1 MKKNLILVLIFLNL
15 ILLPLA
21 SAWMPSTHRY
31 MNTEAI
37 GLAPSSP
44 IGSLANQYT
53 AEFNCGNYL
62 ADASVFYYFSE
73 GFTSIGKEYRSTHST
88 EFCKRAVALAQRH
101 GNQGEL
107 AFAYGICSHQL
118 QDTIAHN
125 EFVPEVIEKTKLVN
139 GLVHA
144 LAEEKVDDLMRKKGS
159 QKELVN
165 QELINVC
172 PQYKDFFI
180 EVAQGDTDLQNVNPG
195 RLYDAFIEQVA
206 GNTKYSLGFQSFMAV
221 PVSIHL
227 MLLLVFI
234 MTSLLFVYVF
244 RLKKKNIFN
253 RISLWILAIISII
266 VILTYIL
273 YFTGNFWKA
282 FQTLSYP
289 LSQPLPT
296 GNWESYIDKGTS
308 ETVKFFN
315 QGITYMN
322 TILDPSGTT
331 SLGEADKS
339 GSAVRIFV
347 SLIFVGL
354 ISLFVYLNFKKKKR
368 R

>member
-1 MKKNLILVLIFLNL
+1 MNKKILLTLIILSMLILPF
-15 ILLPLA
+15 A

-37 GLAPSSP
+37 EQAPYST
-44 IGSLANQYT
+44 IGSLASQYT
-53 AEFNCGNYL
+53 ADFNCGNYL

-107 AFAYGICSHQL
+107 AFAYGLCSHQL
-118 QDTIAHN
+118 QDAIAHN
-125 EFVPEVIEKTKLVN
+125 EFVPSVIEKTKLVN

-165 QELINVC
+165 QELINTC

-180 EVAQGDTDLQNVNPG
+180 EVAEGDTDLQNVNPG

-227 MLLLVFI
+227 MLLLVFV
-234 MTSLLFVYVF
+234 MTALLFVYVY
-244 RLKKKNIFN
+244 RIKKKNIFN
-253 RISLWILAIISII
+253 KISLWILAIISII

-296 GNWESYIDKGTS
+296 GGWESHIDKGIS

-315 QGITYMN
+315 QGLSYMN
-322 TILDPSGTT
+322 TIPDPSGTE

-339 GSAVRIFV
+339 GSAVRI
-347 SLIFVGL
+347 LISILFLGL
-354 ISLFVYLNFKKKKR
+354 ISLFVWLNFRKKKR